1 MFKINAENI
10 IQTMKNGLVAG
21 LGAQEQNN
29 ISLFNG
35 QQKVAE
41 DFSLTQKITPKNVME
56 ILKDYKLKHKDKSL
70 AESILNSN
78 LPIEKQLEI
87 IDKIKTALVAKS
99 DQTGVQTTV
108 LNEDYIKAVE
118 DYRNSTD
125 ENSAFTKNKLTE
137 IMNEYPKRIEI
148 RNKLIEATK
157 AHKTR

>member
-10 IQTMKNGLVAG
+10 IQTINNGLISG

-29 ISLFNG
+29 VSLFDG
-35 QQKVAE
+35 QQKEE
-41 DFSLTQKITPKNVME
+41 DFSFTQKINVKNIME
-56 ILKDYKLKHKDKSL
+56 VLKHYKANHQDKSL
-70 AESILNSN
+70 TDAVLNSN
-78 LPIEKQLEI
+78 MPVEKQLEI

-125 ENSAFTKNKLTE
+125 ENQALTRKKLVE
-137 IMNEYPKRIEI
+137 IMEEYPKRIEI

-157 AHKTR
+157 THKTR